1 MLFKIVLSSFWTKMD
16 RSLEYEAFK
25 KFKDLLMNSLPFP
38 DKLLDVAISIQKQ
51 FRRPT
56 LANLNSIND
65 LVPDSGLM
73 EARQG
78 RERMRA

>member
-1 MLFKIVLSSFWTKMD
+1 MD

-38 DKLLDVAISIQKQ
+38 DKLLDVATSIQKQ

-65 LVPDSGLM
+65 LVPDTGLM
-73 EARQG
+73 EAL
-78 RERMRA
+78 